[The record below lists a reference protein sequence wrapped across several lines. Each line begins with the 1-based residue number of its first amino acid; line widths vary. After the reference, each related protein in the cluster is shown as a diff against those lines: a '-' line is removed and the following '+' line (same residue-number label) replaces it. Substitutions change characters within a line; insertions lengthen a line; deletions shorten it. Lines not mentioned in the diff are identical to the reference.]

1 LKSTIYEQ
9 KTLQTAKIA
18 SSKMKI
24 LSILRDLFGGPSP
37 GLADEHED
45 ARWLEPLDHPEIK
58 RMSLREIADLPLNQ
72 IRYACARQG
81 VPVRPPSQTAHC

>member
-1 LKSTIYEQ
+1 LKPTIYGQ
-9 KTLQTAKIA
+9 KTPEIAKIA

-24 LSILRDLFGGPSP
+24 LSLLRDLFGSPSP
-37 GLADEHED
+37 GPADEHED

-81 VPVRPPSQTAHC
+81 SPVRPSSQTAHC